1 MSKIHKYD
9 LIFSL
14 GEACSCSELLR
25 KNGLQIKAY
34 PFDWLF
40 GSDFVGRCKILAE
53 RLASFIEKKD
63 LEFSFE
69 ERNIHC
75 KAYHNKLTD
84 LTFNHDFHKDIP
96 FEEMYP
102 QVKEK
107 YERRITRLLKEIE
120 NAQKILIVYLET
132 PITNHAK
139 IEEKDIV
146 AGFAYIQQAYAGKDI
161 HLMYIRNERNS
172 VLQEKQLT
180 KDIKLIS
187 CDYKAGPPQ
196 LDYVVCFSTLDK
208 ILKNYRLNL
217 PLTKKLKISCLRL
230 TARLIPNKQMRKN
243 VRKKWHIYRK

>member
-1 MSKIHKYD
+1 
-9 LIFSL
+9 
-14 GEACSCSELLR
+14 
-25 KNGLQIKAY
+25 
-34 PFDWLF
+34 
-40 GSDFVGRCKILAE
+40 
-53 RLASFIEKKD
+53 
-63 LEFSFE
+63 
-69 ERNIHC
+69 
-75 KAYHNKLTD
+75 
-84 LTFNHDFHKDIP
+84 
-96 FEEMYP
+96 MYP

-146 AGFAYIQQAYAGKDI
+146 TGFAYIQQAYAGKDI

-180 KDIKLIS
+180 KDIKVIS

-196 LDYVVCFSTLDK
+196 LDHVVCFSTLYK
-208 ILKNYRLNL
+208 ILKSYRLNL

-230 TARLIPNKQMRKN
+230 TAMLIPNKQMRKN